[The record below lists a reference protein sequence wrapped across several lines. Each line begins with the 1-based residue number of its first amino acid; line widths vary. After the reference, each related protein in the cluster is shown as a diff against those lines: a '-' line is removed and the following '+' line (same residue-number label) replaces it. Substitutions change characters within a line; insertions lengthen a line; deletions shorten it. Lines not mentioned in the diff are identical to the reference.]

1 MERAQPPRTST
12 VRWLDAPALP
22 PEAVL
27 ADLRSALA
35 ANPEIVEA
43 WLVRRLVTP
52 TGQDPREQL
61 SIALYFENGA
71 EPQEAVGEILA
82 SLMQRQ
88 PLEPLGIRSAIIVND
103 GIRAKTERQG
113 LGIYARSSR

>member
-1 MERAQPPRTST
+1 MERAQPPRSSI

-27 ADLRSALA
+27 TDLRSALA
-35 ANPEIVEA
+35 ANPEVVEA
-43 WLVRRLVTP
+43 WLVRQLVTP
-52 TGQDPREQL
+52 IGQDPREQL

-71 EPQEAVGEILA
+71 EPREGVGEILA
-82 SLMQRQ
+82 SLMQR
-88 PLEPLGIRSAIIVND
+88 PPPEPLGIRSAIIVND

-113 LGIYARSSR
+113 LRIYARSSR